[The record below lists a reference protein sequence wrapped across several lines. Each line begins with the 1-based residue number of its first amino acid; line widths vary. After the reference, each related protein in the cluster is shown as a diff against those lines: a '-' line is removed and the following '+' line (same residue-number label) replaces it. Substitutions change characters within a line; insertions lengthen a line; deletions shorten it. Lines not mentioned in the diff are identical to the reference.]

1 MPSLREWLTR
11 KQKETRRGRTE
22 LRLAELAAL
31 WNAKRENRRL
41 PGWSDYRKICRFT
54 DRRKWTRPQR
64 RMMREAAR
72 YHALALVRHL
82 LEADLAQVPK
92 LVGRVRQLRKRAE
105 PLLRQEQQAA
115 AELSQAKLHTALA
128 LLAVDENQLDYL
140 YERLLQSAPEDF
152 PTLRDVLEKHREKL
166 SGRLWS
172 DAESGE
178 SAERR
183 LRAAAALAT
192 YEPVNPSWHTIRDD
206 VVQSLT
212 RVKPEFLGEWK
223 EALRPVR
230 AELLGPLAAIF
241 RNHELGELQLALA
254 TSTLADYAADDVC
267 LLADLLSDAD
277 PQQFAGLFPVLARHG
292 EAAVSELERE
302 LEKVVEP
309 HWTEVP
315 PDPAWQEV
323 PARIERAIEVS
334 AGMVTE
340 QFAFCQDMPHTKF
353 RDIVE
358 ELGSCGYRPT
368 RIRPYLDGRSL
379 LVAAVWARDGQHWRW
394 LGEADAELLRSRDA
408 ELRRE
413 GYVPI
418 DVSVACSR
426 KGSPPRYTAVWE
438 QADVGETQVRL
449 IAGCLGEQEQQAHAA
464 LVEEKFNCQI
474 ASSVFD
480 DKGQPHGCSLWARRK
495 DQQKSTTRVFHG
507 PAAEFREDDCP
518 GLLVTDVEWSQ
529 WPGQDDSSDGPLLLT
544 TALWNVSTQF
554 ESKVLHGLT
563 PEELREIG
571 PRLAAE
577 GFRPVSISAVSVG
590 DQHPVEARR

>member
-1 MPSLREWLTR
+1 M
-11 KQKETRRGRTE
+11 QQ
-22 LRLAELAAL
+22 AAH
-31 WNAKRENRRL
+31 
-41 PGWSDYRKICRFT
+41 
-54 DRRKWTRPQR
+54 
-64 RMMREAAR
+64 
-72 YHALALVRHL
+72 YHAHALVRRLLDADLIDVPGIVGEVHL
-82 LEADLAQVPK
+82 LRK
-92 LVGRVRQLRKRAE
+92 LTE
-105 PLLRQEQQAA
+105 PLLRREQQTAA
-115 AELSQAKLHTALA
+115 DQSKVKLHTALA
-128 LLAVDENQLDYL
+128 LLTVDENQLDYL
-140 YERLLQSAPEDF
+140 YERLLQAAPGEF
-152 PTLRDVLEKHREKL
+152 PILRDALAERREIL

-172 DAESGE
+172 DAD
-178 SAERR
+178 SAASEERR

-192 YEPVNPSWHTIRDD
+192 YDSVNPRWRTIRDD
-206 VVQSLT
+206 VAQALT
-212 RVKPEFLGEWK
+212 RVSPEFLGDWK

-254 TSTLADYAADDVC
+254 TSTLADYAAHDVC

-292 EAAVSELERE
+292 EAAISELERE

-315 PDPAWQEV
+315 PDPAWQAV

-358 ELGSCGYRPT
+358 ELGRCGYRPT

-379 LVAAVWARDGQHWRW
+379 LVAAVWTRDGQHWRW

-438 QADVGETQVRL
+438 QADVGETEVRL
-449 IAGCLGEQEQQAHAA
+449 IAGCLDEQEQQAHAA

-480 DKGQPHGCSLWARRK
+480 DQGQPHGCSLWTRRK
-495 DQQKSTTRVFHG
+495 DQQKSTTRIFHG

-518 GLLVTDVEWSQ
+518 GFLLTDMQWSQ
-529 WPGQDDSSDGPLLLT
+529 WPGQDDSSDGPLLLM

-577 GFRPVSISAVSVG
+577 GYRPVSISAVSEGV
-590 DQHPVEARR
+590 QHPDEVKR